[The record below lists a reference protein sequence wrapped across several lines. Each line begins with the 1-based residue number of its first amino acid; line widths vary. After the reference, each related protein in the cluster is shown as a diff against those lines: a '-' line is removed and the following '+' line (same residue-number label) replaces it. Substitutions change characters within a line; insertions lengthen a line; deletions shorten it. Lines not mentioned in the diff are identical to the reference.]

1 MSCSCTSCKA
11 CDEELAEKLAALGA
25 WLVNREGKNGATTA
39 TMLKRKLIKI
49 GIIQIDREELW
60 K

>member
-1 MSCSCTSCKA
+1 MSCNCTSCKA
-11 CDEELAEKLAALGA
+11 CDIELANKLATLGD

-39 TMLKRKLIKI
+39 SMLMRKLIKI

-60 K
+60 L